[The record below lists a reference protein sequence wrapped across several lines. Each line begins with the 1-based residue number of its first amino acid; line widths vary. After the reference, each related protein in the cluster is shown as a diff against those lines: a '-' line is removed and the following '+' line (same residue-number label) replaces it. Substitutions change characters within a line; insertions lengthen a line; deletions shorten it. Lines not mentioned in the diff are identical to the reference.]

1 MKNLRKLLSAI
12 MVTCIVAS
20 GMSLTSLAADET
32 TTNTDAK
39 EMANNADTGD
49 IVLAADR
56 FTLNIINLLKQT
68 YPGKEIKV
76 DSKKSSSSIDV
87 RLIFRVC

>member
-49 IVLAADR
+49 IVLVQC
-56 FTLNIINLLKQT
+56 NIQ
-68 YPGKEIKV
+68 
-76 DSKKSSSSIDV
+76 
-87 RLIFRVC
+87 